1 MSEIEKL
8 ILEGDFLNA
17 EKYINDYNLEM
28 EIGEKCF
35 YYAIIKLH
43 GVLPFDHDIKC
54 INQVEIWVE
63 KALAYKLCPKYMFL
77 LSIIRYDFYYRKMM
91 YAIPSFKDSYK
102 KAVEIRLTLDE
113 VNEVYRLLKHSW
125 REIFP
130 ESLIKYKLIK

>member
-1 MSEIEKL
+1 
-8 ILEGDFLNA
+8 
-17 EKYINDYNLEM
+17 
-28 EIGEKCF
+28 
-35 YYAIIKLH
+35 
-43 GVLPFDHDIKC
+43 
-54 INQVEIWVE
+54 
-63 KALAYKLCPKYMFL
+63 MFL

-102 KAVEIRLTLDE
+102 KAVEMRLTLDE

>member
-43 GVLPFDHDIKC
+43 GVLPFDQDIKC

-77 LSIIRYDFYYRKMM
+77 PVTRGSTI
-91 YAIPSFKDSYK
+91 S
-102 KAVEIRLTLDE
+102 
-113 VNEVYRLLKHSW
+113 
-125 REIFP
+125 
-130 ESLIKYKLIK
+130 